1 MWKTLLLALT
11 AQTCYQDCLL
21 ANPQAAYIQT
31 HLNLAVN
38 EMYRAGV
45 PASITLAQAI
55 LESGSGTS
63 ELAVGAN
70 NHFGIKCGNGW
81 SGENYYHKTKEQ
93 HPNGEIVTLEGVCFR
108 KYATAAH
115 SYNDRSNY
123 LVSRSNYKQLFLL
136 DPTDY
141 KGWAKGLV
149 NAGYATDL
157 AYEQKLVSLIETHQ
171 LQQYDQTVENVF
183 NSGIYPIHAA
193 PKSEKDELKQ
203 LRMRVEVLEKALVEA
218 ELFKSQ
224 LQFEVSELKKIVKTL
239 VTQQKTDVRDL
250 NQKISVLDAS
260 IYSQEENIHDIQKR
274 LQKVEASQQ
283 HMLKLDP
290 FSNYF
295 EGDGTPKSQL
305 EIFPARKKDASGT
318 FYQSGKRAT
327 NLPEN
332 KNLFELAQEYQL
344 EYREI
349 LGYNDLL
356 DQPETE
362 LPKNCFIY
370 LEAKSTNI
378 EDAEKDQH
386 EVRSG
391 ENMHLISQ
399 LYGIKLS
406 KLLQRNLLK
415 KGEEPKVGEHI
426 LLTKTRST
434 KPTLRPN
441 QETQPQINFGGGGSG
456 GK

>member
-1 MWKTLLLALT
+1 MIKSLT
-11 AQTCYQDCLL
+11 
-21 ANPQAAYIQT
+21 
-31 HLNLAVN
+31 
-38 EMYRAGV
+38 
-45 PASITLAQAI
+45 
-55 LESGSGTS
+55 
-63 ELAVGAN
+63 
-70 NHFGIKCGNGW
+70 
-81 SGENYYHKTKEQ
+81 
-93 HPNGEIVTLEGVCFR
+93 
-108 KYATAAH
+108 
-115 SYNDRSNY
+115 
-123 LVSRSNYKQLFLL
+123 
-136 DPTDY
+136 
-141 KGWAKGLV
+141 
-149 NAGYATDL
+149 
-157 AYEQKLVSLIETHQ
+157 
-171 LQQYDQTVENVF
+171 
-183 NSGIYPIHAA
+183 
-193 PKSEKDELKQ
+193 
-203 LRMRVEVLEKALVEA
+203 
-218 ELFKSQ
+218 
-224 LQFEVSELKKIVKTL
+224 
-239 VTQQKTDVRDL
+239 TQQKMDTKDL

-295 EGDGTPKSQL
+295 EGDGTPKSQV

-344 EYREI
+344 EYKEI

-378 EDAEKDQH
+378 EDAIKDQH
-386 EVRSG
+386 EVRTG

-399 LYGIKLS
+399 LYGVKLS

-441 QETQPQINFGGGGSG
+441 QEMQPQINFGGGGSG